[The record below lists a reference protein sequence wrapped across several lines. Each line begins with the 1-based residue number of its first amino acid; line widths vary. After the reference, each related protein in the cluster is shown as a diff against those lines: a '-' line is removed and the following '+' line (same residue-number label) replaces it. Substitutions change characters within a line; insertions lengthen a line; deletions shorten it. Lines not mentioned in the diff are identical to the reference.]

1 MRKKILI
8 NRKALNRGEAY
19 VLLRRGKMRMSRK
32 GDDSSSRKVREMAQ
46 GNNKTGK
53 ADAGSGEPASQFEGT
68 PRMADLSEG
77 DIIKLLN
84 KEATIQRLK
93 QMLAKIEKETE
104 EAKKKAEQAKQSIF
118 AQIKQKYGA
127 TEEDIRKG
135 ADAWERKSEII
146 ERIITCIKRE
156 GKNVAKNKT
165 FLQRCEELQAIGI
178 IESMSEEERRKLKIY
193 IPNMPISTTTTTTQ
207 IHHAGRMSEDTIEIL
222 KYIHMQGGAVEER
235 TVLQWYKETFGASSD
250 MFNKRRWSLFQ
261 REYIERQGNQL
272 VITEKGIERL
282 RREGIE

>member
-1 MRKKILI
+1 
-8 NRKALNRGEAY
+8 
-19 VLLRRGKMRMSRK
+19 
-32 GDDSSSRKVREMAQ
+32 MAER
-46 GNNKTGK
+46 NNKTGK
-53 ADAGSGEPASQFEGT
+53 AGAGSGEPAPQFEGT
-68 PRMADLSEG
+68 PRMADLSEE

-84 KEATIQRLK
+84 REATIQRLK
-93 QMLAKIEKETE
+93 QMLEKVQRETE
-104 EAKKKAEQAKQSIF
+104 EAKKKAEQAKTTIF
-118 AQIKQKYGA
+118 AEIKKKYGA
-127 TEEDIRKG
+127 SEKDIRKG

-146 ERIITCIKRE
+146 ERIIETIKRE
-156 GKNVAKNKT
+156 GKNVAKNKI

-178 IESMSEEERRKLKIY
+178 IESMTEEERRKLKIY

-235 TVLQWYKETFGASSD
+235 AVLEWYKETFGASSD

-261 REYIERQGNQL
+261 REYIERQNGQL
-272 VITEKGIERL
+272 VITAKGVERL